1 MAGIGVK
8 LNRIF
13 RKQTILTNLYGFFY
27 SAIVTIAPMLL
38 VILALMIMEMSL
50 GFSTVGYARRELF
63 SCTIL
68 YIFIFGLLSASPF
81 NAVLSKY
88 MSDVIFEERYED
100 ILPCYY
106 VGLFINIAFACL
118 FGIPFCLWEYFV
130 GGVALYYVFT
140 GFCGYISLVFVFY
153 AMLYLSI
160 CKDYKVISFYFF
172 LGMLLTVGL
181 AWLLVKVFHRDITY
195 SMLFSM
201 TLGFFVI
208 ACLESAKVRQYFRV
222 NSHNYKRVLGY
233 FRTYWKLVFTNFF
246 YILGLYIHN
255 FVFWT
260 TDMKMR
266 VANTFVC
273 AQPYDMASCLA
284 MFTNISASIIFI
296 ARVEMHFHDKYK
308 AYSEA
313 VIGGRGIDIRN
324 TKKRMF
330 RQLAGELLNL
340 VRLQFIISVVVFL
353 LAMIFLPQFG
363 FSSLTM
369 RIYPGLAAGYFILFL
384 MYSAIIFLYYFDDLN
399 GSLLTAGLFCLG
411 TFLGS
416 LFTTRLNAIWYG
428 MGVVGGSL
436 LGWITAYLRLR
447 WIEKHMDVHV
457 FCRGSLIKR
466 GKGVKPSGKVYD
478 LYEIT
483 RKKMEDEKTYANY
496 DMK

>member
-13 RKQTILTNLYGFFY
+13 RKNTIITSLYGFFY
-27 SAIVTIAPMLL
+27 STVVTIAPMLL
-38 VILALMIMEMSL
+38 VIAALIFMESTL
-50 GFSTVGYARRELF
+50 GFSTVGYAKRELF
-63 SCTIL
+63 SCTVL
-68 YIFIFGLLSASPF
+68 YIFIFGLLSAAPF

-100 ILPCYY
+100 ILACFYL
-106 VGLFINIAFACL
+106 GLCINIVFACL
-118 FGIPFCLWEYFV
+118 FGIPFCIWEYV
-130 GGVALYYVFT
+130 RGGVPLYYVFT
-140 GFCGYISLVFVFY
+140 GFCGFISLVLVFY
-153 AMLYLSI
+153 TMLYLSI
-160 CKDYKVISFYFF
+160 CKDYKKISVYF
-172 LGMLLTVGL
+172 LMGMLLTVLL
-181 AWLLVKVFHRDITY
+181 AWLLVKILHRDITY
-195 SMLFSM
+195 SMLFS
-201 TLGFFVI
+201 LVVGFFMT
-208 ACLESAKVRQYFRV
+208 ACLELSTVRQYFQT

-233 FRTYWKLVFTNFF
+233 FRTYWQLIFTNFF
-246 YILGLYIHN
+246 YILGLYVHN

-260 TDMKMR
+260 TDMKMK
-266 VANTFVC
+266 VVDTFVC
-273 AQPYDMASCLA
+273 AQPYDMASCLS

-296 ARVEMHFHDKYK
+296 SRVEMHFHDKYK

-330 RQLAGELLNL
+330 RQLANELLNL
-340 VRLQFIISVVVFL
+340 VRIQFIISVVIFL
-353 LAMIFLPQFG
+353 LAEIFLPQLG

-369 RIYPGLAAGYFILFL
+369 KIYPCLSAGYFTLFL
-384 MYSAIIFLYYFDDLN
+384 MYSAIIFLYYFNDLN
-399 GSLLTAGLFCLG
+399 GSLLTAAIFCLG

-416 LFTTRLNAIWYG
+416 LVASRLPEIWYG
-428 MGVVGGSL
+428 LGVEIGSM

-447 WIEKHMDVHV
+447 WVEKHMDVHI

-483 RKKMEDEKTYANY
+483 RKKQKEQKHQTNY